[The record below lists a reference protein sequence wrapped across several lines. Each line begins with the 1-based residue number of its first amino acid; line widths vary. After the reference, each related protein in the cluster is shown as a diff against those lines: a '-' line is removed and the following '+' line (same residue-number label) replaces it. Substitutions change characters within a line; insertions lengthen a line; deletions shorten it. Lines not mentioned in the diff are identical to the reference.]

1 MLTGN
6 SLNSLQQLETLE
18 LSGNRIYSLKVSQD
32 LGETVPAMMVDE
44 MW

>member
-18 LSGNRIYSLKVSQD
+18 ISGNRIYSLKVSER
-32 LGETVPAMMVDE
+32 GPALPE
-44 MW
+44 IEI